1 MTTIGAYK
9 TPAERLRIEAKHICS
24 DRVVV
29 GRPAVS
35 IPFN

>member
-9 TPAERLRIEAKHICS
+9 TPAERLRLETKHICN
-24 DRVVV
+24 DKVVV
-29 GRPAVS
+29 GKPAVS